1 MKILITGGT
10 GFLGTALCDALERG
24 GHELVK
30 VNSRNCDLTRAESL
44 DQFNHLKFDRIFHLA
59 AWTQAGDFCLHH
71 PGEQWIL
78 NQRLNTNT
86 LAWWQARQP
95 EAKLVCMGT
104 SCAYAPEAELVEENY
119 MLGDPIESLY
129 TYAMTKR
136 MLYAGLLALHKQYKL
151 RYLCA
156 VPSTLYGPGYHT
168 DGRQMHFIFD
178 LIRKILRGK
187 NLGEPVVLWGDGH
200 QKRELVFISDFVA
213 DLLSLVETRDND
225 LVNIGNGAEF
235 SIRAYAETI
244 CRLVGYDACKIQYD
258 TSKYVGVKSKRLST
272 RKLTGLMG
280 ELKRTPLEEG
290 LRQTVE
296 WFAQQKALVS

>member
-104 SCAYAPEAELVEENY
+104 SCAYAPEAEWWRRTTCSA
-119 MLGDPIESLY
+119 IRSR
-129 TYAMTKR
+129 A
-136 MLYAGLLALHKQYKL
+136 
-151 RYLCA
+151 
-156 VPSTLYGPGYHT
+156 STP
-168 DGRQMHFIFD
+168 
-178 LIRKILRGK
+178 
-187 NLGEPVVLWGDGH
+187 
-200 QKRELVFISDFVA
+200 
-213 DLLSLVETRDND
+213 TR
-225 LVNIGNGAEF
+225 
-235 SIRAYAETI
+235 
-244 CRLVGYDACKIQYD
+244 
-258 TSKYVGVKSKRLST
+258 
-272 RKLTGLMG
+272 
-280 ELKRTPLEEG
+280 
-290 LRQTVE
+290 
-296 WFAQQKALVS
+296 